1 MVRTRFNQGW
11 SRRGFSLLWDAETLA
26 EISDPID
33 VVSIRQM
40 FAMANAWPDDLPAAG
55 GDAIVVAGVEGC
67 LDVLDGPD
75 AERWLTE
82 DLRKAVLSFQY
93 NYEGA
98 AGLILWMPSGRTR
111 ISMRG
116 ASEEYYYRHRG
127 SGEHGLH
134 IGRLLWSGAEN
145 EVERVMNAPDTNTDY
160 DSKHWVGLYHPRI
173 S

>member
-1 MVRTRFNQGW
+1 MVRTRFNQRW
-11 SRRGFSLLWDAETLA
+11 SRRGFSLLWDVDTLA
-26 EISDPID
+26 EIVDPLD

-40 FAMANAWPDDLPAAG
+40 FSMVNAWPDALPAAG

-67 LDVLDGPD
+67 LDVLSAPD
-75 AERWLTE
+75 AERWLVE
-82 DLRKAVLSFQY
+82 DLRRAIMSFQEH
-93 NYEGA
+93 YEGG
-98 AGLILWMPSGRTR
+98 AGLILWLPSGRTR
-111 ISMRG
+111 ITMRG

-127 SGEHGLH
+127 AGENGLH

-145 EVERVMNAPDTNTDY
+145 EIERIMNTQDSHADY

>member
-26 EISDPID
+26 EIIDPID
-33 VVSIRQM
+33 VISIRQM
-40 FAMANAWPDDLPAAG
+40 FAMVDGWPDDLPAAG

-67 LDVLDGPD
+67 LDVLDGAD

-82 DLRKAVLSFQY
+82 DLRRAVLSFQY
-93 NYEGA
+93 HYEGA
-98 AGLILWMPSGRTR
+98 AGLIFWMPSGSKR
-111 ISMRG
+111 ITMRG
-116 ASEEYYYRHRG
+116 ASEEYFYRHRG
-127 SGEHGLH
+127 SGEQGLH

-145 EVERVMNAPDTNTDY
+145 EVERIMNTQDTNADY
-160 DSKHWVGLYHPRI
+160 DGKHWVGLYHPRI